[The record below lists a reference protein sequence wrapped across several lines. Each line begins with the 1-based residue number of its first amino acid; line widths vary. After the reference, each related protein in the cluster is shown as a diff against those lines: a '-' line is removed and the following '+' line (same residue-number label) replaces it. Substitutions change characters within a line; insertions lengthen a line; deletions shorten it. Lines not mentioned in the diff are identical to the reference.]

1 VNKMANIPSELRA
14 LPLEHI
20 IGSPL
25 VAAIKAQALAAN
37 TTVDFIK
44 EVGLKPRALETGES
58 EDDLDEGTGE
68 SGLPGFE
75 ARYVDFKFD
84 RILEEELVTPPAA
97 DAPAGTPPTK
107 TTKYSVVPSKLTVP
121 LLAIVP
127 IPYIRINDMTID
139 FEFQIKDV
147 ETRESTTEKKVSAKS
162 KAAAWW
168 VKTSIKGS
176 YGNRTVNK
184 RETDRRTTLKIT
196 VNAVQDQIPEG
207 LGRTLDILNESTKVV
222 PLSTATEISGVIPGS
237 GVTPPPGP

>member
-1 VNKMANIPSELRA
+1 MANIAAELRA
-14 LPLEHI
+14 LPLEHV

-44 EVGLKPRALETGES
+44 EVGLKPRALETGET
-58 EDDLDEGTGE
+58 EDELDEVTGE
-68 SGLPGFE
+68 SGQPGFE

-84 RILEEELVTPPAA
+84 RVIEEEVVTPPPS
-97 DAPAGTPPTK
+97 DAPAGTSPIK

-121 LLAIVP
+121 LLAMVP

-139 FEFQIKDV
+139 FEFHIKDID
-147 ETRESTTEKKVSAKS
+147 TRESTTEKKLSMKAKVGGWFY
-162 KAAAWW
+162 K
-168 VKTSIKGS
+168 VSIKGS
-176 YGNRTVNK
+176 YSNRAANK

-207 LGRTLDILNESTKVV
+207 LGKILDTLNEAMKVV
-222 PLSTATEISGVIPGS
+222 PLTAPQEITIP
-237 GVTPPPGP
+237 T

>member
-1 VNKMANIPSELRA
+1 MANIPAELRA

-25 VAAIKAQALAAN
+25 TAAIKAQALAAR

-44 EVGLKPRALETGES
+44 EVGLKPRALEGGES
-58 EDDLDEGTGE
+58 EAELDEVTGE
-68 SGLPGFE
+68 SGQPGLE
-75 ARYVDFKFD
+75 ARYVEFKFD
-84 RILEEELVTPPAA
+84 RVLEEEVVTSPEST
-97 DAPAGTPPTK
+97 APAGTPPTK

-121 LLAIVP
+121 LLAMVP

-147 ETRESTTEKKVSAKS
+147 ETHESKSEANVSTNAKAGGWFYKVS
-162 KAAAWW
+162 
-168 VKTSIKGS
+168 VKGS
-176 YGNRTVNK
+176 YSNRTVNK

-207 LGRTLDILNESTKVV
+207 LGRILDILNEATKVV
-222 PLSTATEISGVIPGS
+222 PLTAPQEITMPTS
-237 GVTPPPGP
+237 

>member
-1 VNKMANIPSELRA
+1 MANIAAELRA
-14 LPLEHI
+14 LPLEHV

-44 EVGLKPRALETGES
+44 EVGLKPRALETGET
-58 EDDLDEGTGE
+58 EDELDEVTGE
-68 SGLPGFE
+68 SGQPGFE

-84 RILEEELVTPPAA
+84 RVIEEEVVTPPAA
-97 DAPAGTPPTK
+97 DAPAGTSPIK

-121 LLAIVP
+121 LLAMVP

-139 FEFQIKDV
+139 FEFHIKDID
-147 ETRESTTEKKVSAKS
+147 TRESTTEKKLSMKAKVGGWFY
-162 KAAAWW
+162 K
-168 VKTSIKGS
+168 VSIKGS
-176 YGNRTVNK
+176 YSNRAANK

-207 LGRTLDILNESTKVV
+207 LGKILDTLNEAMKVV
-222 PLSTATEISGVIPGS
+222 PLTAPQEITIP
-237 GVTPPPGP
+237 T

>member
-1 VNKMANIPSELRA
+1 MANIPAELRA

-44 EVGLKPRALETGES
+44 EVGLKPRALESESGES
-58 EDDLDEGTGE
+58 EDELDEVTGE
-68 SGLPGFE
+68 SGQPGFE

-84 RILEEELVTPPAA
+84 RVIEEEVVTPG
-97 DAPAGTPPTK
+97 DPPTK

-147 ETRESTTEKKVSAKS
+147 ETRESTTEKKVSMKAKAGGWFY
-162 KAAAWW
+162 K
-168 VKTSIKGS
+168 VSIKGS
-176 YGNRTVNK
+176 YSNRTVNK

-196 VNAVQDQIPEG
+196 VNAVQDQMPEG
-207 LGRTLDILNESTKVV
+207 LGRILDTLNEAMKVV
-222 PLSTATEISGVIPGS
+222 PVSAPQEITLP
-237 GVTPPPGP
+237 T

>member
-1 VNKMANIPSELRA
+1 MANIPAELRA

-44 EVGLKPRALETGES
+44 EVGLKPRTLESGENEDELDEVTGES
-58 EDDLDEGTGE
+58 NK
-68 SGLPGFE
+68 PGFE

-84 RILEEELVTPPAA
+84 RVIEEEEVTPPPAG
-97 DAPAGTPPTK
+97 APAGTPPTK

-147 ETRESTTEKKVSAKS
+147 ETRESTTEKKVSVKAKAGGWFWKVS
-162 KAAAWW
+162 
-168 VKTSIKGS
+168 VKGS
-176 YGNRTVNK
+176 YSNRTVNK

-207 LGRTLDILNESTKVV
+207 LGRVLDTLNEAMKVV
-222 PLSTATEISGVIPGS
+222 PLSSPQEITVPTSSP
-237 GVTPPPGP
+237 

>member
-1 VNKMANIPSELRA
+1 MANIAAELRA
-14 LPLEHI
+14 LPLEHV

-44 EVGLKPRALETGES
+44 EVGLKPRALETGET
-58 EDDLDEGTGE
+58 EDELDEVTGE
-68 SGLPGFE
+68 SGQPGFE

-84 RILEEELVTPPAA
+84 RVIEEEVVTPPAA
-97 DAPAGTPPTK
+97 DAPAGTSPIK

-121 LLAIVP
+121 LLAMVP

-139 FEFQIKDV
+139 FEFHIKDID
-147 ETRESTTEKKVSAKS
+147 TRESKTEKKLSMKAKVGGWFY
-162 KAAAWW
+162 K
-168 VKTSIKGS
+168 VSIKGS
-176 YGNRTVNK
+176 YSNRTVNK

-207 LGRTLDILNESTKVV
+207 LGKILDTLNEAMKVV
-222 PLSTATEISGVIPGS
+222 PLTAPEEITIP
-237 GVTPPPGP
+237 T

>member
-1 VNKMANIPSELRA
+1 MANIPAELRA

-25 VAAIKAQALAAN
+25 VAAIKAQALAAK

-44 EVGLKPRALETGES
+44 EVGLKPRALEAGEN
-58 EDDLDEGTGE
+58 EADLDEV
-68 SGLPGFE
+68 SGQSGQPGFE
-75 ARYVDFKFD
+75 ARHVDFKFD
-84 RILEEELVTPPAA
+84 RVMEEEVVTPPPS

-121 LLAIVP
+121 LLAMVP

-147 ETRESTTEKKVSAKS
+147 ETSESTTETKVSMNAKAGGWFW
-162 KAAAWW
+162 K
-168 VKTSIKGS
+168 VNVKGS
-176 YGNRTVNK
+176 FSNRTINK

-207 LGRTLDILNESTKVV
+207 LGRILDTLNEAMKVV
-222 PLSTATEISGVIPGS
+222 PLTAPQEIALP
-237 GVTPPPGP
+237 T

>member
-1 VNKMANIPSELRA
+1 MANIPAELRA

-25 VAAIKAQALAAN
+25 SAAIKAQAFAAQ

-44 EVGLKPRALETGES
+44 EVGLKPRALALESGES
-58 EDDLDEGTGE
+58 EDELDEVTGE
-68 SGLPGFE
+68 SGQPGFE

-84 RILEEELVTPPAA
+84 RVLEEEVVTPPSE
-97 DAPAGTPPTK
+97 PGGTPTK
-107 TTKYSVVPSKLTVP
+107 TTKYSIVPSKLTVP

-147 ETRESTTEKKVSAKS
+147 DTHESTTEKKVSMKAKAGGWFYKVS
-162 KAAAWW
+162 
-168 VKTSIKGS
+168 VKGS
-176 YGNRTVNK
+176 YSNRTVNK

-196 VNAVQDQIPEG
+196 VNAVQDQMPEG
-207 LGRTLDILNESTKVV
+207 LGRVLDILNESTKVV
-222 PLSTATEISGVIPGS
+222 PIGTATEIPGVVPGS
-237 GVTPPPGP
+237 GVTP